1 MVFVAT
7 SLLAVAIQYFEMFIY
22 KLTSNPLLCAQIS
35 WLIALTFAHFVG
47 APKSQLPTL
56 LLSLMLV
63 LLVGALQAE
72 WLVSL
77 VNRVCV
83 RA

>member
-1 MVFVAT
+1 MVCVAT
-7 SLLAVAIQYFEMFIY
+7 SLLLVAIRYFEMLMY
-22 KLTSNPLLCAQIS
+22 KLTGNPILCAQIS
-35 WLIALTFAHFVG
+35 RLIALTFAHFVG

-77 VNRVCV
+77 VNRVCI